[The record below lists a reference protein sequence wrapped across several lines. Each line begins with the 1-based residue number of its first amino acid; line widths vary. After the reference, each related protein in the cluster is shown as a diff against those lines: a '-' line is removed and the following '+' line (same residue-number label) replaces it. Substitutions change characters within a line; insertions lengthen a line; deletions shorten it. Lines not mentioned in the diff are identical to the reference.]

1 MSAVEGTIITS
12 ALPTIA
18 ADLGGGDAYIWVPN
32 AFLLAQVAV
41 LPLFGQ
47 ASNVFGRRLL
57 LLGAVALFTLGS
69 GLSGAATN
77 MRMLIAARTVQG
89 LGGGGINLLIE
100 TIVTDIVAL
109 RERGKWMAI
118 VQLGATIGA
127 TLGPFLGGLITDRST
142 WFTFAAL
149 FLFLRVN
156 YERNISWS
164 SRFKRV
170 DFYGNAIFVA
180 AIAAVLIALTWGG
193 TVYGWGTFH
202 ILVPLC
208 LGFFGVLLFTAFE
221 WTPRLCPEPSFPRQI
236 VSNRTSA
243 AALGLTFL
251 HAILAYWTY
260 YFLPIYF
267 QAVKGQSPMRS
278 GVSTLPTFAGGLGFA
293 VLGGVLLSV
302 VGKYKPLQL
311 AGFAAVTV
319 SFGLFSLLDAKSSDA
334 AWVCFQLISVIG
346 GGGLV
351 GILLPAVQAPLDESL
366 VATATGVWSFARYFG
381 CIWGV
386 TIPAAIFNNESRR
399 IGQSIT
405 NVEIASIMTGDRA
418 YQHATAAFL
427 NSIDDDAVRQQ
438 VISVFTGALQKEID
452 LRTQLNTEFGIEDE
466 KKKDLENDTS
476 DAAPAAA
483 VEIGVASVVAQGG
496 ARQDLA

>member
-1 MSAVEGTIITS
+1 MSQ
-12 ALPTIA
+12 L
-18 ADLGGGDAYIWVPN
+18 
-32 AFLLAQVAV
+32 VAV
-41 LPLFGQ
+41 
-47 ASNVFGRRLL
+47 SSENRIYNYVSD
-57 LLGAVALFTLGS
+57 V
-69 GLSGAATN
+69 
-77 MRMLIAARTVQG
+77 LIV
-89 LGGGGINLLIE
+89 
-100 TIVTDIVAL
+100 
-109 RERGKWMAI
+109 
-118 VQLGATIGA
+118 
-127 TLGPFLGGLITDRST
+127 
-142 WFTFAAL
+142 TFAAL

-208 LGFFGVLLFTAFE
+208 LGLFGVLLFTAFE

-236 VSNRTSA
+236 MSNRTSA

-386 TIPAAIFNNESRR
+386 TIPAAIFNNECCR

-438 VISVFTGALQKEID
+438 VISVFTGALRTCWLVGIAFAGLGFLLTFVEKEID

-466 KKKDLENDTS
+466 KKKDWENDTS
-476 DAAPAAA
+476 DVAPAAA
-483 VEIGVASVVAQGG
+483 VEIGVASAVAQGG